1 MDSGGKTGPL
11 TNQLQLYCRA
21 AVWMKNSYVS
31 INVSNYNMDQ
41 IQDQFHIIWLKI
53 GQITQLLVKLHN

>member
-1 MDSGGKTGPL
+1 
-11 TNQLQLYCRA
+11 
-21 AVWMKNSYVS
+21 MKNSYVS

-53 GQITQLLVKLHN
+53 GQITQLSVKLHN